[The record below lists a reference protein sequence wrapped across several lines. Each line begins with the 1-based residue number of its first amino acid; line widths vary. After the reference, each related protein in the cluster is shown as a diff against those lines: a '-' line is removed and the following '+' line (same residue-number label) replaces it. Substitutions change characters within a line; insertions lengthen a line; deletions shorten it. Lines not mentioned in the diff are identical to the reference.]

1 MIYICA
7 YRDWGI
13 EIYNRISCS
22 FAKNNYNVTL
32 INSVDVLEFYSQIF
46 DENDT
51 IFFLGWSWLVD
62 DEIINKCNCIC
73 LHPSPLPKYRG
84 GSPIQN
90 QIINEEIISAVTF
103 FRMNDKLDG
112 GDILFQEELLLD
124 RDLDD
129 IFNMIVK
136 LGILGIRHILDNNPE
151 GVKQNEGEA
160 TFYSRITP
168 DKSEITLDE
177 IKNKPARYLHNKI
190 RMLNDPYPNAYIK
203 CKDGSK
209 LYLTKSHYND

>member
-13 EIYNRISCS
+13 EIYNRIKIY
-22 FAKNNYNVTL
+22 FDVTL
-32 INSVDVLEFYSQIF
+32 INSKDEFEHLSYLF
-46 DENDT
+46 AEDDT
-51 IFFLGWSWLVD
+51 IFFLGWSWIVD
-62 DEIINKCNCIC
+62 EEIINKCNCIC

-90 QIINEEIISAVTF
+90 QIINDDIISAVTLF
-103 FRMNDKLDG
+103 KMNEKLDE

-124 RDLDD
+124 KEIND
-129 IFNMIVK
+129 IFDGIIR
-136 LGILGIRHILDNNPE
+136 LGIVGIYNILDGNFEPVE
-151 GVKQNEGEA
+151 QDSSKA
-160 TFYSRITP
+160 TYYKRLTP

-177 IKNKPARYLHNKI
+177 IKNKPARYLYNKI

-209 LYLTKSHYND
+209 LYLTKSYYND

>member
-13 EIYNRISCS
+13 EIYNRIKIY
-22 FAKNNYNVTL
+22 FDVTL
-32 INSVDVLEFYSQIF
+32 INSKDEFEHLSHLFIE
-46 DENDT
+46 DDT
-51 IFFLGWSWLVD
+51 IFFLGWSWIVD

-90 QIINEEIISAVTF
+90 QIINDDIISAVTLF
-103 FRMNDKLDG
+103 KMNEKLDE

-124 RDLDD
+124 KEIND
-129 IFNMIVK
+129 IFDGIIR
-136 LGILGIRHILDNNPE
+136 LGIVGIYNILDGNFEP
-151 GVKQNEGEA
+151 VKQDNSES
-160 TFYSRITP
+160 TYYKRLTP

-177 IKNKPARYLHNKI
+177 IKNKPARYLYNKI

-209 LYLTKSHYND
+209 LYLTKSYYND

>member
-1 MIYICA
+1 MVYICA

-13 EIYNRISCS
+13 EIHNRI
-22 FAKNNYNVTL
+22 NYGAIL
-32 INSVDVLEFYSQIF
+32 ISSKDEFEDLSYSF

-51 IFFLGWSWLVD
+51 IFFLGWSWFVD
-62 DEIINKCNCIC
+62 EKIINKCNCIC

-103 FRMNDKLDG
+103 FRMNNKLDG

-151 GVKQNEGEA
+151 GVKQNEDEA
-160 TFYSRITP
+160 TFYNRITP
-168 DKSEITLDE
+168 DKSEITFDE

-190 RMLNDPYPNAYIK
+190 RMLNDPYPNAYIV
-203 CKDGSK
+203 CEDGSK
-209 LYLTKSHYND
+209 LYLTKSYYND

>member
-13 EIYNRISCS
+13 EIYNRIKIY
-22 FAKNNYNVTL
+22 FDITL
-32 INSVDVLEFYSQIF
+32 INSKDEFEHLSHLFIE
-46 DENDT
+46 DDT
-51 IFFLGWSWLVD
+51 IFFLGWSWIVD

-90 QIINEEIISAVTF
+90 QIINDDIISAVTLF
-103 FRMNDKLDG
+103 KMNEKLDE

-124 RDLDD
+124 KEIND
-129 IFNMIVK
+129 IFDGIIR
-136 LGILGIRHILDNNPE
+136 LGIVGIYNILDGNYE
-151 GVKQNEGEA
+151 SVKQDNSEA
-160 TFYSRITP
+160 TYYKRLTP

-177 IKNKPARYLHNKI
+177 IKNKPARYLYNKI

-209 LYLTKSHYND
+209 LYLTKSYYND

>member
-7 YRDWGI
+7 YRDWSI
-13 EIYNRISCS
+13 EIYNRIKIY
-22 FAKNNYNVTL
+22 FDVTL
-32 INSVDVLEFYSQIF
+32 INSKDEFEHLSHLF
-46 DENDT
+46 VEDDT
-51 IFFLGWSWLVD
+51 IFFLGWSWIVD

-90 QIINEEIISAVTF
+90 QIINDDIISAVTLF
-103 FRMNDKLDG
+103 KMNKKLDA
-112 GDILFQEELLLD
+112 GDILFQEEFLLD
-124 RDLDD
+124 KEIND
-129 IFNMIVK
+129 IFDGIVR
-136 LGILGIRHILDNNPE
+136 LGIVGIYNILDGNFE
-151 GVKQNEGEA
+151 SVKQDDSKA
-160 TFYSRITP
+160 TYYKRLTP

-177 IKNKPARYLHNKI
+177 IKNKPARYLYNKI

-209 LYLTKSHYND
+209 LYLTKSYYND

>member
-13 EIYNRISCS
+13 EIYNRIKIY
-22 FAKNNYNVTL
+22 FDVTL
-32 INSVDVLEFYSQIF
+32 INSKDEFEHLGHLFIE
-46 DENDT
+46 DDT
-51 IFFLGWSWLVD
+51 IFFLGWSWIVD

-84 GSPIQN
+84 GSQIQN
-90 QIINEEIISAVTF
+90 QIINDDIISAVTLF
-103 FRMNDKLDG
+103 KMNEKLDE

-124 RDLDD
+124 KEIND
-129 IFNMIVK
+129 IFDGIIR
-136 LGILGIRHILDNNPE
+136 LGIVGIYNILDGNFEP
-151 GVKQNEGEA
+151 VKQDNSES
-160 TFYSRITP
+160 TYYKRLTP

-177 IKNKPARYLHNKI
+177 IKNKPARYLYNKI

-209 LYLTKSHYND
+209 LYLTKSYYND